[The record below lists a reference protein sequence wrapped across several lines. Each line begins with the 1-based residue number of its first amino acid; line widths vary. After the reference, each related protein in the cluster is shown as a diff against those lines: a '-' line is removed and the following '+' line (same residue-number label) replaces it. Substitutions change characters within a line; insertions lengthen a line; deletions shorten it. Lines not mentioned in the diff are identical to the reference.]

1 MTDDLFAA
9 AAAPDDVLR
18 PLAVRMR
25 PETLDE
31 VVGQQHVLGEGSPLR
46 RLADPLSQGS
56 LTAPSSIILFGPPG
70 VGKTTLAY
78 IVAKQS
84 GRAFEELSAVTSGVK
99 DVRAVLERAH
109 GRLVTSHKETVLFI
123 DEVHRFSKSQQD
135 ALLPSVENRDV
146 TFIGATTE
154 NPSFSV
160 IKPLL
165 SRSVV
170 VKLESL
176 DDADLG
182 TLIDR
187 AIASPRGLEGTVAID
202 DDARDEIIRMG
213 GGDGRKTLTIL
224 EAAAGA
230 VTGGKHAKDSDKPA
244 VITPDIVSSVMDVA
258 TVRYDKHGDDH
269 YDVISAFIKS
279 MRGSDPDAA
288 IHYLAQM
295 LRAGEDPRFIARR
308 IMIAAA
314 EEVGMAAPQ
323 ILQVTVAAAQAVAM
337 IGMPEARII
346 LAEATIAVA
355 TAPKSNAS
363 YNAINEALADI
374 DAGRIGQ
381 VPLYLRNAPTKLM
394 KSWGNHEGYK
404 YAHDYPGAVAPQ
416 QYMPD
421 ELVGREYYR
430 PNDRGYERQVKEN
443 LARIKPI
450 LHGIGATGTA
460 EAAGTAGTCVRPGS
474 SESGRTPQTESG
486 AASKKQHASPQSES
500 AASHTAS
507 DASPQTD

>member
-109 GRLVTSHKETVLFI
+109 ERLVTSHKETVLFI

-187 AIASPRGLEGTVAID
+187 AIASPRGLE
-202 DDARDEIIRMG
+202 EI
-213 GGDGRKTLTIL
+213 GR
-224 EAAAGA
+224 
-230 VTGGKHAKDSDKPA
+230 
-244 VITPDIVSSVMDVA
+244 
-258 TVRYDKHGDDH
+258 
-269 YDVISAFIKS
+269 
-279 MRGSDPDAA
+279 
-288 IHYLAQM
+288 
-295 LRAGEDPRFIARR
+295 
-308 IMIAAA
+308 
-314 EEVGMAAPQ
+314 
-323 ILQVTVAAAQAVAM
+323 
-337 IGMPEARII
+337 
-346 LAEATIAVA
+346 
-355 TAPKSNAS
+355 AS
-363 YNAINEALADI
+363 C
-374 DAGRIGQ
+374 
-381 VPLYLRNAPTKLM
+381 
-394 KSWGNHEGYK
+394 
-404 YAHDYPGAVAPQ
+404 
-416 QYMPD
+416 
-421 ELVGREYYR
+421 RER
-430 PNDRGYERQVKEN
+430 V
-443 LARIKPI
+443 
-450 LHGIGATGTA
+450 
-460 EAAGTAGTCVRPGS
+460 
-474 SESGRTPQTESG
+474 
-486 AASKKQHASPQSES
+486 
-500 AASHTAS
+500 
-507 DASPQTD
+507 

>member
-1 MTDDLFAA
+1 MAMTDDVDLFAA
-9 AAAPDDVLR
+9 TDAPEDVTR

-25 PETLDE
+25 PATLDE
-31 VVGQQHVLGEGSPLR
+31 VVGQDHVLGPGSPLR
-46 RLADPLSQGS
+46 RLANPASKGS

-84 GRAFEELSAVTSGVK
+84 GRVFEELSAVTSGVK
-99 DVRAVLERAH
+99 DVRAVLDRAH
-109 GRLVTSHKETVLFI
+109 RRLVAEGKETVLFI

-146 TFIGATTE
+146 TFIAATTE

-176 DDADLG
+176 EPDDLK
-182 TLIDR
+182 TLIER
-187 AIASPRGLEGTVAID
+187 ALNDPRGLKGEVRATDEAV
-202 DDARDEIIRMG
+202 DEIVRMA
-213 GGDGRKTLTIL
+213 GGDARKTLTIL

-230 VTGGKHAKDSDKPA
+230 MTGDMARKKGARRPI
-244 VITPDIVSSVMDVA
+244 ITPEVVSQVMDVA
-258 TVRYDKHGDDH
+258 TVRYDKGGDDH

-279 MRGSDPDAA
+279 MRGSDVDAA
-288 IHYLAQM
+288 LHYLARM
-295 LRAGEDPRFIARR
+295 IRAGEDPRFIARR

-323 ILQVTVAAAQAVAM
+323 ILEVTVAAAQAVAM

-346 LAEATIAVA
+346 LAEATVAVA

-363 YNAINEALADI
+363 YLAIDQALADV
-374 DAGRIGQ
+374 DAGRIGE
-381 VPLYLRNAPTKLM
+381 VPLHLRNAPTKLM
-394 KSWGNHEGYK
+394 KDWGNHEGYR
-404 YAHDYPGAVAPQ
+404 YAHDWPGAVAPQ

-421 ELVGREYYR
+421 ELVGREYYH
-430 PNDRGYERQVKEN
+430 PNDRGYEHEVKPR
-443 LARIKPI
+443 LDRIRAI
-450 LHGIGATGTA
+450 LHAEQPKPGTDK
-460 EAAGTAGTCVRPGS
+460 E
-474 SESGRTPQTESG
+474 Q
-486 AASKKQHASPQSES
+486 
-500 AASHTAS
+500 
-507 DASPQTD
+507 

>member
-1 MTDDLFAA
+1 MGVGKMIGMAQVQDLFGAA
-9 AAAPDDVLR
+9 DAPEDMTR

-25 PETLDE
+25 PSTVEE
-31 VVGQQHVLGEGSPLR
+31 VLGQSRVLSEGSPLR
-46 RLADPLSQGS
+46 RLANPASRGS
-56 LTAPSSIILFGPPG
+56 LTAPSSVILFGPPG

-99 DVRAVLERAH
+99 DVRDVLARAKR
-109 GRLVTSHKETVLFI
+109 RLVSEGQETVLFI

-146 TFIGATTE
+146 TFIAATTE

-176 DDADLG
+176 EPADLT
-182 TLIDR
+182 TLIKR
-187 AIASPRGLEGTVAID
+187 AVTDPRGLKGEVEISDEAV
-202 DDARDEIIRMG
+202 DEIIRMA
-213 GGDGRKTLTIL
+213 GGDARKTLTIL

-230 VTGGKHAKDSDKPA
+230 LTGDKRQTSDGQRPC
-244 VITPDIVSSVMDVA
+244 ITPDVVSKVMDVA
-258 TVRYDKHGDDH
+258 TVRYDKDGDDH

-279 MRGSDPDAA
+279 MRGSDVDAA
-288 IHYLAQM
+288 LHYLARM

-323 ILQVTVAAAQAVAM
+323 VLQVTVAAAQAVAM

-346 LAEATIAVA
+346 LGEAVVAVA

-363 YNAINEALADI
+363 YNAINAALADV
-374 DAGRIGQ
+374 DAGNIGQ
-381 VPLYLRNAPTKLM
+381 VPLHLRNAPTALM
-394 KSWGNHEGYK
+394 KSWGNHEGYQ
-404 YAHDYPGAVAPQ
+404 YAHDAPGAVAVQ

-421 ELVGREYYR
+421 ELVGREYYH
-430 PNDRGYERQVKEN
+430 PNDRGYEHELGPRLE
-443 LARIKPI
+443 RIRAI
-450 LHGIGATGTA
+450 LHQGEVQRGGVPQNETIHS
-460 EAAGTAGTCVRPGS
+460 EAAGIKKSVHEENQYSKERK
-474 SESGRTPQTESG
+474 ES
-486 AASKKQHASPQSES
+486 
-500 AASHTAS
+500 
-507 DASPQTD
+507 